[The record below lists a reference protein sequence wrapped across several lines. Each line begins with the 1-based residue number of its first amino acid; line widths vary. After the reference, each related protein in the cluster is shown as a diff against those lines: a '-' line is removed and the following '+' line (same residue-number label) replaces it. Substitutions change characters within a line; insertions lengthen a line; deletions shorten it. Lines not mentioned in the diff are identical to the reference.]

1 MAYEPMTPEENQ
13 KFNDDHEAPA
23 GQIWVCGACG
33 KTAQNSVTHKGASH
47 GWDVA
52 CFLNAVLCYSTG
64 DGSKEHPWVEV
75 VK

>member
-1 MAYEPMTPEENQ
+1 MAYKLMTPEENQ

-23 GQIWVCGACG
+23 GQIWVCGACR

-52 CFLNAVLCYSTG
+52 CFLNSVLCYDELGAGTVE
-64 DGSKEHPWVEV
+64 KPWRAVE
-75 VK
+75 